1 MIEVLRLLHELE
13 QSNSRFSTT
22 YYVRHLDKLEPIPQF
37 DHGIP
42 ESPLANREWIWVAY
56 STKDD
61 SPLAILLAAP
71 IHNVAMLLR
80 AYATEVAPK
89 SIWVGLFRKSLAD
102 ILSRGYTTYAVWL
115 SPKRKHEVKLARL
128 IEKVG
133 GIKLDHDITLYHG
146 PTDISRW

>member
-102 ILSRGYTTYAVWL
+102 ILSRGYSQYAVFL
-115 SPKRKHEVKLARL
+115 DMNTEICRKLHSIALKAGATEINGSHAF
-128 IEKVG
+128 
-133 GIKLDHDITLYHG
+133 ITG
-146 PTDISRW
+146 PTDIRK